1 MQTPFANS
9 LARLWRRGLSPACL
23 GYTVLRLALGMSMFI
38 HGAGRLPKIGAFTD
52 ATVKMFAGSP
62 LPTFA
67 VVAFARVTPPVEAL
81 VGLLVL
87 FGLAT
92 RWGLTL
98 GGLWIVALIFGSALI
113 EKYEL
118 VGFQLVYALVFYQLL
133 LRMPDNVW
141 SLDQLFFG
149 GKPPLPGI
157 GDADPAVVSVVVR
170 YHLRPGAFEGARG
183 LFAAHVRDSRADDG
197 CLEFTAR
204 QSEAEPEWVTLTEVW
219 RDPAALQT
227 HRASKHYVRLR
238 AEMQPLLAED
248 PQVQPGRLIG

>member
-1 MQTPFANS
+1 MQTSFPDS
-9 LARLWRRGLSPACL
+9 LIHLWRRGLCPACL
-23 GYTVLRLALGMSMFI
+23 GYTCLRLALGMSMFI
-38 HGAGRLPKIGAFTD
+38 HGAGRLPKIGSFTD

-81 VGLLVL
+81 VGALVL
-87 FGLAT
+87 LGLAT

-118 VGFQLVYALVFYQLL
+118 VGFQLVYALVFYHLL

-149 GKPPLPGI
+149 SKPALPGAS
-157 GDADPAVVSVVVR
+157 DTDPAAVSVVVR
-170 YHLRPGAFEGARG
+170 YHLRPGSFEGARG

-204 QSEAEPEWVTLTEVW
+204 HSDAEPEWVTFTEVW
-219 RDPAALQT
+219 RDVAALEA
-227 HRASKHYVRLR
+227 HRASDHYVRLR
-238 AEMQPLLAED
+238 AEMQPLLVAD
-248 PQVQPGRLIG
+248 PEVQPGRLVE

>member
-1 MQTPFANS
+1 MQTSFLDS

-67 VVAFARVTPPVEAL
+67 VVAFARVTPSVEAL
-81 VGLLVL
+81 VGALVL
-87 FGLAT
+87 LGLAT

-118 VGFQLVYALVFYQLL
+118 VGFQLIYALVFYHLL
-133 LRMPDNVW
+133 LRMSDNVW
-141 SLDQLFFG
+141 SLDQVFSG
-149 GKPPLPGI
+149 GKPPLPGT
-157 GDADPAVVSVVVR
+157 GDANSAVVSVVVR
-170 YHLRPGAFEGARG
+170 YHLQSEAFEGARD
-183 LFAAHVRDSRADDG
+183 LFGAHVRDSRTDDG

-204 QSEAEPEWVTLTEVW
+204 QSDADPGWVTLTETW
-219 RDPAALQT
+219 RDAAALQA

-248 PQVQPGRLIG
+248 PQVQPGRLVG

>member
-1 MQTPFANS
+1 MQTPSANS
-9 LARLWRRGLSPACL
+9 LASLRQRGLSSACL
-23 GYTVLRLALGMSMFI
+23 GYAVLRLALGMSMLI
-38 HGAGRLPKIGAFTD
+38 HGAGRLPKIGALTA

-98 GGLWIVALIFGSALI
+98 GGLWIVALVFGSALI

-118 VGFQLVYALVFYQLL
+118 VGFQLVYALVFYHLL
-133 LRMPDNVW
+133 LRMSDNVW
-141 SLDQLFFG
+141 SLDQLFFD

-157 GDADPAVVSVVVR
+157 GGADPAVVSVVVR
-170 YHLRPGAFEGARG
+170 YHLRPGTFERARE

-204 QSEAEPEWVTLTEVW
+204 RSEAEPEWVFLTEAW
-219 RDPAALQT
+219 RDVAALEA

-248 PQVQPGRLIG
+248 PQVEPGRLIG

>member
-1 MQTPFANS
+1 MQTSFLDS
-9 LARLWRRGLSPACL
+9 LVHLWRRGWSPARL

-81 VGLLVL
+81 VGALVL
-87 FGLAT
+87 LGLAT

-98 GGLWIVALIFGSALI
+98 GGLWIVALIFGSTLI

-118 VGFQLVYALVFYQLL
+118 VGFQLVYALVFYHLL
-133 LRMPDNVW
+133 LRLPDNVW

-149 GKPPLPGI
+149 AKPPLPGA
-157 GDADPAVVSVVVR
+157 GDVDPAIVSVVVR
-170 YHLRPGAFEGARG
+170 YHLRPGMFEGARG
-183 LFAAHVRDSRADDG
+183 LFAAHVRDSRTDDG
-197 CLEFTAR
+197 CVEFTAR
-204 QSEAEPEWVTLTEVW
+204 QSDAEPEWVTLTETW
-219 RDPAALQT
+219 RDVAALEA
-227 HRASKHYVRLR
+227 HRATDHYLHLR
-238 AEMQPLLAED
+238 AEMQPLLVAD
-248 PQVQPGRLIG
+248 PEVRSGRLLG